1 MEFCPKCNNLMVP
14 KKTKKGIKLVCTNC
28 GYSKTAK
35 KVDIKLITKSTN
47 KKSKEIAITTPE
59 EVKAREEEK
68 LMLEE
73 LYKDSLEYFE
83 TD

>member
-1 MEFCPKCNNLMVP
+1 MQFCPKCNNLMVP
-14 KKTKKGIKLVCTNC
+14 KRVKNGFKLVCTNC
-28 GYSKTAK
+28 GYSKRVK
-35 KVDIKLITKSTN
+35 KIDIKLVSKSAD
-47 KKSKEIAITTPE
+47 KKSKEIALTTPE

-68 LMLEE
+68 MLLEE

>member
-1 MEFCPKCNNLMVP
+1 MVP
-14 KKTKKGIKLVCTNC
+14 KRVKNGFKLVCTNC
-28 GYSKTAK
+28 GYSKRVK
-35 KVDIKLITKSTN
+35 KIDIKLVSKSAD
-47 KKSKEIAITTPE
+47 KKSKEIALTTPE

-68 LMLEE
+68 MLLEE

>member
-1 MEFCPKCNNLMVP
+1 MIP
-14 KKTKKGIKLVCTNC
+14 KKTKEGIKLVCTKC
-28 GYSKTAK
+28 GYAK
-35 KVDIKLITKSTN
+35 KVKKIDIKLV
-47 KKSKEIAITTPE
+47 KKTGEKRSKEIALTTPE

-68 LMLEE
+68 LILEE